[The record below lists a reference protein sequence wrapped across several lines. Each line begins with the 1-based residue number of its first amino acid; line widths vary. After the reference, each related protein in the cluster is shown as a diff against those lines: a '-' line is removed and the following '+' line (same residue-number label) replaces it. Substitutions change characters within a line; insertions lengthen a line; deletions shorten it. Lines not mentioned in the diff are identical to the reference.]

1 MVLETTV
8 RPSNM
13 SKKRVL
19 VTGATGLLGANC
31 VVEFLNQEFEVV
43 APIRN
48 KSSFQIEEHPHLH
61 VLKGNLSDRD
71 FLRKALLGC
80 QYVVHAAAE
89 TRQGFPSIEDYLPS
103 NVQLTQILLEVS
115 MERKIQRFI
124 HVSTSNV
131 FGYGNMENPGTETTP
146 ILPPFSKS
154 PYVQSKIMAQQ
165 SVFSF
170 QNEMEVITV
179 HPTFMLGAYD
189 QKPSSGRIIL
199 HGWGKKIIFHPT
211 GGKNFLNASD
221 AAKSIFHLIS
231 LGKNGESYL
240 LSGENLSYRSFF
252 KKLLLI
258 QNQKAWLVPIPQF
271 FLIMAGLVGTLL
283 HRLGWKNELSLANM
297 KILGIRNFYSHQK
310 VVETTHFTFQPI
322 EKGIQEA
329 LEWFKKSGKI

>member
-1 MVLETTV
+1 
-8 RPSNM
+8 M

-48 KSSFQIEEHPHLH
+48 KSSFLIEEHPHLQ
-61 VLKGNLSDRD
+61 VLEGNLCDRD

-115 MERKIQRFI
+115 MERKVQRFI

-131 FGYGNMENPGTETTP
+131 FGYGSMENPGTEITP
-146 ILPPFSKS
+146 IRPPFSKS
-154 PYVQSKIMAQQ
+154 PYVQSKILAQQ
-165 SVFSF
+165 TVFSF
-170 QNEMEVITV
+170 QNEIEVITV

-221 AAKSIFHLIS
+221 AAKSIFHLFS

-252 KKLLLI
+252 KKLLMI
-258 QNQKAWLVPIPQF
+258 QNQKAWLIPIPQF
-271 FLIMAGLVGTLL
+271 FLILAGLVGTLL
-283 HRLGWKNELSLANM
+283 HRLGWKNEFSLANM
-297 KILGIRNFYSHQK
+297 KILGIRNFYSRQK
-310 VVETTHFTFQPI
+310 VVETTKISFQPI

-329 LEWFKKSGKI
+329 IEWFKENGKL